1 VTAGILG
8 RRYASA
14 LLALASEAGSVDKVA
29 RDLHDFAISWQE
41 SRELRALFENP
52 SVSVAARRQVLREI
66 AQASNMDPLVRDT
79 MLLVA
84 DRGRMAYL
92 TDIIEAFDALAE
104 ARSGR
109 LHAEVITA
117 GELPEAYFTELRKI
131 LEQVTGKQVVVATR
145 IDPSLLGGVVTRIG
159 DQVFDGSLSHRL
171 NELKQE
177 LSR

>member
-1 VTAGILG
+1 MSAGILG

-14 LLALASEAGSVDKVA
+14 LLALATEAKNIEKVS
-29 RDLHDFAISWQE
+29 RDLHDFAASWRE
-41 SRELRALFENP
+41 SRELRNAFENP
-52 SVSVAARRQVLREI
+52 SVSMASRRQVLRDI
-66 AQASNMDPLVRDT
+66 AQASSMDALVRDT
-79 MLLVA
+79 LLLVS

-92 TDIIEAFDALAE
+92 PEIIDAFDTMAE

-109 LHAEVITA
+109 VRAEVITA
-117 GELPEAYFTELRKI
+117 SELPEAYFTELRKI

-145 IDPSLLGGVVTRIG
+145 VDPSLLGGVVTRIG

-171 NELKQE
+171 NELKHE

>member
-14 LLALASEAGSVDKVA
+14 LLALASEAGSVDKVS

-66 AQASNMDPLVRDT
+66 AQASNMDALVRDT
-79 MLLVA
+79 MLLIA

-92 TDIIEAFDALAE
+92 VDVIEAFDALAE

-145 IDPSLLGGVVTRIG
+145 VDPSLLGGVVTRIG